1 MKISPPSSSSSLGCL
16 WRRPGQ
22 RMRRRDMLH
31 DVTGCNLVAGTD
43 RLSALLLGLST
54 TIRTYL
60 FILFSKFL
68 QFLPFFI
75 LPAKCQ
81 ILPGSQ
87 IFFGSHRNCLII
99 LISPEVYIIFQ
110 IPQPILL
117 YLKNLIIRHVK
128 DSSKN
133 TNSQES

>member
-22 RMRRRDMLH
+22 QMRRRDMLH
-31 DVTGCNLVAGTD
+31 YVTGCNLVAGTD

-54 TIRTYL
+54 TLRTYL
-60 FILFSKFL
+60 FFHFPNFSYFSH
-68 QFLPFFI
+68 FFSFQ
-75 LPAKCQ
+75 PNVKSCQ
-81 ILPGSQ
+81 VTN
-87 IFFGSHRNCLII
+87 FFGSHRNCLII